1 MRTTGYKAST
11 ARGSTVAAPGAQPM
25 QEELPVLVT
34 EAEGKAEYTQGD
46 CWRGTPPAS
55 ICREEARPVPEHW
68 THV

>member
-46 CWRGTPPAS
+46 CWRGTPACFHLQGGSKACP
-55 ICREEARPVPEHW
+55 
-68 THV
+68 